1 MFGNAPGQGLRHH
14 VGALS
19 ITSQFDDHMHASH
32 VCVHGVA
39 EVSSETH
46 ALQKMAS
53 EVLDSV
59 DEWYDRL
66 DLCSIFYYAGGKFH
80 CRE

>member
-19 ITSQFDDHMHASH
+19 ITSQFDEHMHASH

-39 EVSSETH
+39 GVSSETH
-46 ALQKMAS
+46 ALQKWPA
-53 EVLDSV
+53 
-59 DEWYDRL
+59 
-66 DLCSIFYYAGGKFH
+66 KFLS
-80 CRE
+80 R